1 MNYKN
6 ISNFS
11 QCVPS
16 SKPMVAKEN
25 VKTSQGGSGMD
36 LIHRWLSLI
45 ALTGILLTGCSTR
58 YGTLTMATTKN
69 IQMDN
74 VRLELVK
81 ENVSGKST
89 KPIVL
94 IIPTG
99 TPSIEDAIDAAL
111 EANGGDLLQN
121 VVIYYKWFYIP
132 YIYGENTFDVK
143 GDVWKVVD
151 ISTQSAPTS
160 SLDSQGKIF
169 KNIGT
174 DDQLDLVSIT
184 N

>member
-1 MNYKN
+1 
-6 ISNFS
+6 
-11 QCVPS
+11 
-16 SKPMVAKEN
+16 
-25 VKTSQGGSGMD
+25 
-36 LIHRWLSLI
+36 
-45 ALTGILLTGCSTR
+45 
-58 YGTLTMATTKN
+58 MATTKN